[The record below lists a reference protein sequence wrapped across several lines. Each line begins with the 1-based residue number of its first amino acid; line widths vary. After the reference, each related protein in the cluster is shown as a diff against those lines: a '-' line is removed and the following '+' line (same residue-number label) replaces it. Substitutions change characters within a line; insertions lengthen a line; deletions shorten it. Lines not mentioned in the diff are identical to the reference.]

1 MAVSAPS
8 LVRAE
13 DRCDRCGA
21 EALVRVEL
29 VASGLP
35 LTFCAHHYSQQAASL
50 VSLAVVTHD
59 ERGTLPAAAVAG

>member
-1 MAVSAPS
+1 MA

-29 VASGLP
+29 LASGLP
-35 LTFCAHHYSQQAASL
+35 LTFCAHHYTDQAALL
-50 VSLAVVTHD
+50 VAVAVVTDD
-59 ERGTLPAAAVAG
+59 ERGKLEAAAVAG